1 CWAPG
6 GWNSWHTGP
15 RWVNAP
21 PGFRAPVPP
30 AAGTIVVGGSP
41 GRVVRPGTP
50 WDRGGLGRG
59 SSRPAAGGE
68 NREADRPGVSR
79 GNRRVLTNDDV
90 QARVPRTDTPA
101 AQPQSPGAND
111 ADRRPKTIAQPPA
124 SERTDRFRGERESPR
139 TPVVTGPDGHSAL
152 PAERSHISNPPPVS
166 APPSQPVRQFT
177 PPPQPAPP
185 VHQFVPP
192 PAPAPMHQS
201 PPPAAAVQRQ

>member
-41 GRVVRPGTP
+41 GRVIRPGTP
-50 WDRGGLGRG
+50 WDRGGLGR
-59 SSRPAAGGE
+59 AG
-68 NREADRPGVSR
+68 NDRDGDRQSVGR

-90 QARVPRTDTPA
+90 QGRVPRTDTPA
-101 AQPQSPGAND
+101 AQMQSPGVND
-111 ADRRPKTIAQPPA
+111 ADRKPKVVEQQPGTG
-124 SERTDRFRGERESPR
+124 ERTSDRFRGQRETPG
-139 TPVVTGPDGHSAL
+139 TPVVTRPIETPIQ

-177 PPPQPAPP
+177 PPPHHP
-185 VHQFVPP
+185 PP
-192 PAPAPMHQS
+192 PAPLLQS
-201 PPPAAAVQRQ
+201 PPPAAAVQRQSSPPAETH